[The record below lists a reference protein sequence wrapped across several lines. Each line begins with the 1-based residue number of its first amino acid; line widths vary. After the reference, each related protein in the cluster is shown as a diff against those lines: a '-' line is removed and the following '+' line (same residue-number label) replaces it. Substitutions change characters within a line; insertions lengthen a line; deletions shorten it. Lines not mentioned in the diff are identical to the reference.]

1 MRIFLPDSLAVFFRA
16 SLAVVALSF
25 SKGSAFSDLRVVA
38 LAQGEL
44 GMASWE
50 KGWIKA

>member
-1 MRIFLPDSLAVFFRA
+1 MRIFLPDSLAVLFRA

-25 SKGSAFSDLRVVA
+25 SKGSVFSEVSVAA

-44 GMASWE
+44 GTASWG